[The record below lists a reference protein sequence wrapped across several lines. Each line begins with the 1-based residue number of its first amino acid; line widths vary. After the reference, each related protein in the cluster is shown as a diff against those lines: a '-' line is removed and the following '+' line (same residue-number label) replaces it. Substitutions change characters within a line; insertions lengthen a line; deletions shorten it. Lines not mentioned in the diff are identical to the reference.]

1 MIRHIVF
8 LKMNETATDDDRD
21 KLVSALKGLTG
32 KIPLIKE
39 LEVGIDIGKKPNSFD
54 IALNTL
60 FETLDDVETYIKDPE
75 HVKVVEL
82 IKSVCFET
90 CKTDYEV

>member
-8 LKMNETATDDDRD
+8 LKMNETATDGDRD

-82 IKSVCFET
+82 IKSVCCET